1 MHFKVL
7 FFNRGG
13 FELSRTVRSPVLCEG
28 LQAHLSCFASPKV
41 LEVAKKF
48 PSNVQLEE
56 LPRQNLWPPQFHDNG
71 PTIDSIALFFFARDT
86 ESYEIHYRKLV
97 ENMLKDDLALRGNIE
112 TAELLIFAS
121 NTLPNNFQR
130 NKFLTNFLVIFYLSK
145 IFGTIID
152 FNLILLQDG
161 TCSIFCG
168 VYLELEEKMPTFHLI
183 YPYMIIIRGAR
194 MV

>member
-1 MHFKVL
+1 MYRFLTQITLV
-7 FFNRGG
+7 
-13 FELSRTVRSPVLCEG
+13 C
-28 LQAHLSCFASPKV
+28 
-41 LEVAKKF
+41 
-48 PSNVQLEE
+48 
-56 LPRQNLWPPQFHDNG
+56 
-71 PTIDSIALFFFARDT
+71 
-86 ESYEIHYRKLV
+86 SYEIHYRKLV

-183 YPYMIIIRGAR
+183 YPYVSSNFVMDLLTGSE
-194 MV
+194 